1 VTWETDPGLTYSW
14 TFVHRKYGARMTGSL
29 NRPNV
34 HNARVPRVGHCSA
47 CGQIFFGRWAYDEP
61 T

>member
-1 VTWETDPGLTYSW
+1 MYSW